1 MSFKS
6 FNIISRIR
14 DVTSAQ
20 IVHLVGQAPVASF
33 PINDLLWTTSS
44 SGGET
49 SQSSGLYR
57 LSVGGDAT
65 NNAQMS
71 SIGSAVYV
79 PGTVNEFIAG
89 IKCSSSSS
97 SSSSSSKRF
106 GAFTSTKG
114 LFFQLSGSVLSCVT
128 RKNSVDTSYT
138 SFNGDVDH
146 PVTDDKFNNYTIS
159 YSANGVVFMQNN
171 KLIHWLDADE
181 LQNIDTLNLPLKF
194 EISNEQSGSPHSLLI
209 NEAAIVRLGSIFT
222 KPLFY
227 TMPLTGNVTRT
238 LSFIPGTLHRVLVTL
253 AGSAGDGNQPVL
265 TLCNNTGSSGQIIST
280 INTKDVAGTLEFNID
295 FVALSVSSTGNI
307 GGVTIMFS

>member
-89 IKCSSSSS
+89 RI
-97 SSSSSSKRF
+97 
-106 GAFTSTKG
+106 
-114 LFFQLSGSVLSCVT
+114 
-128 RKNSVDTSYT
+128 
-138 SFNGDVDH
+138 
-146 PVTDDKFNNYTIS
+146 
-159 YSANGVVFMQNN
+159 
-171 KLIHWLDADE
+171 
-181 LQNIDTLNLPLKF
+181 
-194 EISNEQSGSPHSLLI
+194 
-209 NEAAIVRLGSIFT
+209 
-222 KPLFY
+222 
-227 TMPLTGNVTRT
+227 
-238 LSFIPGTLHRVLVTL
+238 
-253 AGSAGDGNQPVL
+253 
-265 TLCNNTGSSGQIIST
+265 
-280 INTKDVAGTLEFNID
+280 
-295 FVALSVSSTGNI
+295 
-307 GGVTIMFS
+307 